1 MASARSLS
9 RRRRLCVFCPLA
21 DSAPRARAL
30 RFRVRAWSW
39 TTHQSRPSAATH
51 HRTKTTHQYALTRAR
66 ARSLALCFFLHRNP
80 QGVSTCARKTLSVS
94 SSCIKCTRKCD
105 RRSLSRRA
113 FGCRTKNAI
122 LFGRGR
128 AQARVVVY
136 LPFFGCLFHSASER
150 RWGRFPGKRFSAGV
164 LGRGKET
171 AEVAMRVRNFCAWVG
186 E

>member
-1 MASARSLS
+1 MFFARL
-9 RRRRLCVFCPLA
+9 LIL
-21 DSAPRARAL
+21 PRAREL
-30 RFRVRAWSW
+30 YGSEFEPGLGRHIRAG
-39 TTHQSRPSAATH
+39 
-51 HRTKTTHQYALTRAR
+51 RAR
-66 ARSLALCFFLHRNP
+66 RHTTEPKQLTNTLSRERALALSLSVFFLHRYP

-105 RRSLSRRA
+105 RRSLSLSRRA

-150 RWGRFPGKRFSAGV
+150 RWGRFPGQWFSAGV
-164 LGRGKET
+164 LGRGK
-171 AEVAMRVRNFCAWVG
+171 
-186 E
+186 

>member
-1 MASARSLS
+1 MDDTSEQAERGDTSPNQNNSPIRSHASARSLS
-9 RRRRLCVFCPLA
+9 R
-21 DSAPRARAL
+21 
-30 RFRVRAWSW
+30 
-39 TTHQSRPSAATH
+39 
-51 HRTKTTHQYALTRAR
+51 
-66 ARSLALCFFLHRNP
+66 SLFFLHRYP

-150 RWGRFPGKRFSAGV
+150 RWRRFPRKRFSAGV